1 MACNREPMLLGSS
14 LDVPIE
20 ILRQDSVTSPCSLD
34 DSVRGNIAVFVTSCL
49 KSLAQ
54 HFLHVLILILVFV
67 RYRDGGGLFSFHA
80 TSSRT
85 SAALRRPRLP
95 LMLPHAEG
103 KSFSRRATSVLN
115 QAMSSSVSTSN
126 GFGLLKAR
134 SCALRPSVLTI
145 SRYSASRSSTISN
158 RPYEPPFCGRQSPTP
173 TMMPAAPSKF

>member
-14 LDVPIE
+14 LDVPIKV
-20 ILRQDSVTSPCSLD
+20 LRQDSVTSTCSLD
-34 DSVRGNIAVFVTSCL
+34 DPVRGNIAVLVTSCL

-54 HFLHVLILILVFV
+54 HFLHVLILVFV
-67 RYRDGGGLFSFHA
+67 RYRDGGGAFSFHA
-80 TSSRT
+80 ASSRVT

-95 LMLPHAEG
+95 LMLPDAEG

-115 QAMSSSVSTSN
+115 QAMSSSVSTSH
-126 GFGLLKAR
+126 GPGLLKAR